1 MKQFKKCPRPM
12 KVQSVMLAK
21 SAWNTPDAR
30 NWLKDHDFKHP
41 RADVGGNYLRY
52 RQLEPTR
59 CVRGSLRTVTLSIA
73 KHIKAV
79 VCCPKG

>member
-1 MKQFKKCPRPM
+1 MKRFKKCPRPM
-12 KVQSVMLAK
+12 KVQTVMLAK
-21 SAWNTPDAR
+21 SVWYTPAAR
-30 NWLKDHDFKHP
+30 EWLKEHGFSHP
-41 RADVGGNYLRY
+41 RAAVGGNYLRY